1 MVLHKNNLPQW
12 RDIGW
17 WKSCP
22 GQTTGNGVMSE
33 RDRGLQAGPHADGS
47 SGLRITAVTCV
58 KNEGPFL
65 LEWIAFNR
73 VIGVT
78 DFLFYSNDCSDGTE
92 RLLDALA
99 ARGLLQHLPNPAEGR
114 NYQMEALKHATTQ
127 DIVTRADWVWIA
139 DVDEFLN
146 IHVGN
151 HTIPALIDACGDPQ
165 AISVTFQFFANAG
178 VEAFDDRP
186 VIAQFTRSH
195 NPDIWCGETAI
206 EVKSL
211 IRRDFP
217 LQYYGAH
224 RPFFKS
230 KLPPRKHPRWTD
242 AAGRE
247 VPHKFLVAANPRRI
261 RKFPAAGARLHATLN
276 HYALRSLD
284 SYLVKNDRGDVN
296 RENRAFDDTYWRER
310 NDPAI
315 EDTSIHRYLPALEAE
330 LARLRADPQI
340 DALHLECVSLHRA
353 RRDALLQQ
361 PAYQQMQAQLRAA
374 STLPPQ
380 EEALLRELNLWEG
393 AA

>member
-1 MVLHKNNLPQW
+1 MVFGKNGQPEW
-12 RDIGW
+12 RQSGAA
-17 WKSCP
+17 P
-22 GQTTGNGVMSE
+22 ALEQTNRLGVMSKQDE
-33 RDRGLQAGPHADGS
+33 LSHP
-47 SGLRITAVTCV
+47 GLRITAVTCV

-78 DFLFYSNDCSDGTE
+78 DFLFYSNDCSDGTD
-92 RLLDALA
+92 RMLDALA
-99 ARGLLQHLPNPAEGR
+99 LRGIVRHLPNPAEGR
-114 NYQMEALKHATTQ
+114 NYQMEALQHAASQ
-127 DIVTRADWVWIA
+127 DIVTGADWVWVA

-146 IHVGN
+146 IHVGD
-151 HTIPALIDACGDPQ
+151 HTIPALIAACGDPQ
-165 AISVTFQFFANAG
+165 AISVNFQFFANDG
-178 VEAFDDRP
+178 VEAFEDRP

-224 RPFFKS
+224 RPFFKT
-230 KLPPRKHPRWTD
+230 KLPPRKYPRWAD
-242 AAGRE
+242 GAGRT
-247 VPHKFLVAANPRRI
+247 VPDRFLLAANPRRI
-261 RKFPAAGARLHATLN
+261 RKFPAMGARVHATLN

-310 NDPAI
+310 NDAAV
-315 EDTSIHRYLPALEAE
+315 EDTSIQRYLPQLEAE
-330 LARLRADPQI
+330 MARLRADPVI
-340 DALHLECVSLHRA
+340 DALHLECVGLHRA
-353 RRDALLQQ
+353 RRDALLER
-361 PAYQQMQAQLRAA
+361 AEYRAMRAQLQAA
-374 STLPPQ
+374 SALPPQ
-380 EEALLRELNLWEG
+380 EEALLRELGLWEG